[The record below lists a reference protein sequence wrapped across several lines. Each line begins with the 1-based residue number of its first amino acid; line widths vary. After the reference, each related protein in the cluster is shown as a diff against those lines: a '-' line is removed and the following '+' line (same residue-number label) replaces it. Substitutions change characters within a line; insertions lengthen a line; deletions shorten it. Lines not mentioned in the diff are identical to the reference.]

1 MVEEVPLFFE
11 LNDGVVGGPAEDGSE
26 DATWVG
32 EGAVRRV
39 SHSIDD
45 FVGVS
50 GGVGEIVFAV
60 IFVHPGAFEVAAFGV
75 AGGYEST
82 VFVQNLDFT
91 GGFC

>member
-11 LNDGVVGGPAEDGSE
+11 LNDGVVGGPTEYRSE
-26 DATWVG
+26 DATLVG

-39 SHSIDD
+39 SRTIDD

-60 IFVHPGAFEVAAFGV
+60 IFVHPWTFEVAAFGV
-75 AGGYEST
+75 AGG
-82 VFVQNLDFT
+82 
-91 GGFC
+91 